1 MKKFSR
7 FGLNAS
13 AASVA
18 LGIVFAASPAFAQA
32 APAADAAA
40 ADDSAVIIVTGSRL
54 PQANLSSTAPVTTV
68 TSADLKLQG
77 TTRVEDMLNS
87 LPQVFAGQASSL
99 SNGATG
105 IATVDLRNL
114 GPSRTLVLVNGRRMM
129 PGDPGDSAADLNA
142 IPSSLV
148 KKVDV
153 LTGGASSTYGADAV
167 AGVVNFIMDTDFT
180 GIQLDGQY
188 SLYQHTNRSSILRG
202 PIAAATAAGRP
213 GFSFPSG
220 SAADGGTV
228 DATLTMGGSFD
239 DDKGHI
245 VGYFGYR
252 KVRPVLQ
259 GNRDYSACT
268 PQANAAGTLT
278 CGGSAISGNGNVI
291 DSTSSS
297 YNVGPGRTFPAGL
310 TRYNFAPLNYYQRP
324 DERYTAGF
332 FAHYDINDAIK
343 PYMEFMFMDDR
354 TIAQIAPSGDFG
366 NTLQINCD
374 NPLLGAAQAA
384 VLCRPD
390 NLVNGY
396 LGNFPLTNA
405 PLSNP
410 GGGAPLVFIDPT
422 TGLPYNK
429 GYAQILRRNIEG
441 GPRIADLQHTEYR
454 GVIGSKGDLGKGWS
468 YDAYYQYGRTVY
480 AQTYS
485 NEFSTARLNKALDA
499 VRDPATGNI
508 VCRSALDK
516 SDSACV
522 PYDVFGNNIS
532 QAALN
537 YVQAIGFQ
545 RGTVSEQVANASITG
560 LLGEYGMKT
569 PWANDGVSIN
579 FGAEYRKES
588 LSLVTDQE
596 FSTGDLT
603 GQGSPTLPINGN
615 IKVVDFFGEA
625 RLPIVQDGFIKNLS
639 LEGGYR
645 HSQYY
650 LSTGG
655 GFKTNT
661 YKIAAE
667 FSPISD
673 IGIRASYN
681 RAVRA
686 PNVQELFATQH
697 VALDGVTDPCAGGI
711 DPATGRV
718 NGLTAAQC
726 AFTGVSAAQFG
737 NITAN
742 PAAQYNGL
750 IGGEPRLKP
759 EKATTKTLGVVLQP
773 SFLRRFSVSVD
784 YFDIKVKNSIQ
795 LFGADSILSTCA
807 GSGAA
812 SVCNLIHRNPVNGSL
827 WLTPDGYVTDIN
839 VNVGGVKT
847 SGIDVNANYG
857 MDIGTYGG
865 LSFSFVGT
873 YLDKFVT
880 DNGIATPYDC
890 AGYFGATCGTPAPK
904 WRHKAR
910 VTWNTPV
917 GASLSLG
924 WRYFKSVKVD
934 SSSSN
939 PSLATTFSPFG
950 AKIPSQ
956 SYFDLASTVK
966 LGDNYTFRLGVQ
978 NLLDKRPPLINS
990 NGTLSNCP
998 GVTCNGGTFPSV
1010 YDALGRYIYAG
1021 VTLNF

>member
-54 PQANLSSTAPVTTV
+54 PQANLSSSAPVTTV

-129 PGDPGDSAADLNA
+129 PGDPTDSAADLNA

-148 KKVDV
+148 KRVEV

-188 SLYQHTNRSSILRG
+188 SLYQHDNRSSILRG
-202 PIAAATAAGRP
+202 PNNLATAQGRP
-213 GFSFPSG
+213 GFGFPSG
-220 SAADGGTV
+220 NAVDGGTI
-228 DATLTMGGSFD
+228 DTTLTMGGGFD

-259 GNRDYSACT
+259 GNRDYSSCT

-278 CGGSAISGNGNVI
+278 CGGSAISGAGNVF
-291 DSTSSS
+291 DSTTSSS
-297 YNVGPGRTFPAGL
+297 SSYHVGPGRTFPAGL
-310 TRYNFAPLNYYQRP
+310 TRYNFAPLNYFQRP
-324 DERYTAGF
+324 DERYSGGF

-354 TIAQIAPSGDFG
+354 TVAQIAPSGDFG

-374 NPLLGAAQAA
+374 NPLLGAQQLG
-384 VLCRPD
+384 VLCQI
-390 NLVNGY
+390 NNQVNGY
-396 LGNFPLTNA
+396 LGNFPLTGNT
-405 PLSNP
+405 NP
-410 GGGAPLVFIDPT
+410 GPAPIAFTDPT

-429 GYAQILRRNIEG
+429 GFAQILRRNIEG

-522 PYDVFGNNIS
+522 PYDVFGNNIT

-537 YVQAIGFQ
+537 YVQGVGFQ
-545 RGTVSEQVANASITG
+545 RGTISEQVANASVTG

-569 PWANDGVSIN
+569 PWANDGVSVN

-588 LSLVTDQE
+588 LNLVTDQE

-603 GQGSPTLPINGN
+603 GQGGPTLPISGN

-645 HSQYY
+645 HSKYY

-655 GFKTNT
+655 GFSTNT
-661 YKIAAE
+661 YKVAVEFAPIPDIA
-667 FSPISD
+667 FR
-673 IGIRASYN
+673 GGYN

-686 PNVQELFATQH
+686 PNVQELFSVQH
-697 VALDGVTDPCAGGI
+697 VQLDGVTDPCAGRVSAAG
-711 DPATGRV
+711 TV

-726 AFTGVSAAQFG
+726 AFTGITAAQFG
-737 NITAN
+737 NVVAN

-750 IGGEPRLKP
+750 VGGNANLKP

-773 SFLRRFSVSVD
+773 SFLRRFSMSVD
-784 YFDIKVKNSIQ
+784 YFDIKVKSSIQ
-795 LFGADSILSTCA
+795 GFGADTILATCA
-807 GSGAA
+807 AGGDPA
-812 SVCNLIHRNPVNGSL
+812 VCGFIHRNPVNGSL

-839 VNVGGVKT
+839 INVGSVKT
-847 SGIDVNANYG
+847 KGIDVNANYG
-857 MDIGTYGG
+857 MDVGSWGG

-880 DNGIATPYDC
+880 DNVISTAYDC

-910 VTWNTPV
+910 VTWNTPI

-939 PSLATTFSPFG
+939 PSLASAFSPFG

-966 LGDNYTFRLGVQ
+966 IGDNYTFRLGVQ

-998 GVTCNGGTFPSV
+998 GITCNGGTFPSV